1 MVESL
6 FRGEEAGGITK
17 SSMLGTAMA
26 GINSRLGERKTH
38 NPPADDR
45 KRYAISTLD
54 ENDRSRFL
62 NIAVAKQKIVFSR
75 KGEGRIP
82 S

>member
-1 MVESL
+1 MVASL

-38 NPPADDR
+38 NPRADDR
-45 KRYAISTLD
+45 KRYAISILN
-54 ENDRSRFL
+54 ENNKFGIYL
-62 NIAVAKQKIVFSR
+62 IAV
-75 KGEGRIP
+75 
-82 S
+82 